1 MTAPAPAE
9 RQSDVSGRRLAT
21 DEIHLWHSDL
31 AMEGHR
37 LAQLASYLDQ
47 DERARAAR
55 FHFERDRRR
64 FKAGRGVLRQILA
77 SYLDVAPN
85 GVRFGY
91 TENGKPYLPGHS
103 ELRFNVSHSA
113 ETLVVAVARGRQ
125 VGVDVEVL
133 PLDAADAGVAALV
146 FCASEQAALEGTD
159 DSDYSRIFA
168 RLWTRKEAYIKADGR
183 GMTLQLNHIDVGTLP
198 EGILFYRPELN
209 QWTPSTDWTLYT
221 LDPSPRSVC
230 SLAIEGA
237 DCSVASAEWPTEI

>member
-77 SYLDVAPN
+77 SYLDVAPI
-85 GVRFGY
+85 VM
-91 TENGKPYLPGHS
+91 P
-103 ELRFNVSHSA
+103 
-113 ETLVVAVARGRQ
+113 
-125 VGVDVEVL
+125 L
-133 PLDAADAGVAALV
+133 PLVGACAGIGGVTLFAAW
-146 FCASEQAALEGTD
+146 
-159 DSDYSRIFA
+159 
-168 RLWTRKEAYIKADGR
+168 RLRVT
-183 GMTLQLNHIDVGTLP
+183 
-198 EGILFYRPELN
+198 
-209 QWTPSTDWTLYT
+209 
-221 LDPSPRSVC
+221 
-230 SLAIEGA
+230 
-237 DCSVASAEWPTEI
+237 